1 MAWGAI
7 AMAGVNILGGLMQGN
22 AEASAARDANKAA
35 EKAAKEQHETDIKL
49 WEIDYLKS
57 MSDFEWQMASTAASR
72 YQDRVRKADYEK
84 QQSGIVEA
92 ALQNLKLNSE
102 AIAQTYIAEEALR
115 AKQVSNE
122 LSYGLGLDSIGAI
135 NEFNQYQE
143 SSKELSN
150 RAAMSNV
157 QTMDTVSQYMSS
169 IMTRAATADKF
180 LAESD
185 EQGQAIQE
193 QIITQESLQTMQR
206 DAASVTALVTDAQAR
221 NRAVARQGGSNSAG
235 RIGLEAMQKF
245 GRSYGE
251 MKMQQRMQRQQLS
264 NYNAE
269 LSGSRAAQLA
279 AVASEI
285 NGEAEKIKYTGSKNA
300 IQQKGFM
307 LGQMAI
313 QDGMRSSTAMFNTKT
328 SKRLADFND
337 LTIPSFGL
345 ARATGKR
352 ESTAL
357 LQNTINTIKGA
368 STPYREA
375 IIFDPLEPIAG
386 LKPKYSAPTKRAVPG
401 TGAILGRSFMSGV
414 QGAMSMSYTKAD
426 GSLGFR

>member
-7 AMAGVNILGGLMQGN
+7 AMAGIQGLGALFQGN
-22 AEASAARDANKAA
+22 QEASAANAANKAA
-35 EKAAKEQHETDIKL
+35 EKAAKEQNELDLKV
-49 WEIDYLKS
+49 WEIDYLKNI
-57 MSDFEWQMASTAASR
+57 SDFEWSMAATAASR

-84 QQSGIVEA
+84 QQAGIVEA

-102 AIAQTYIAEEALR
+102 AITQTYVTEEALR

-122 LSYGLGLDSIGAI
+122 LSYSLGLDSIGAI
-135 NEFNQYQE
+135 SEFNQYKE
-143 SSKELSN
+143 SSRELSN
-150 RAAMSNV
+150 RSALSNV

-169 IMTRAATADKF
+169 IMSRSAAADKF
-180 LAESD
+180 LAETD
-185 EQGQAIQE
+185 EKGQAIQE
-193 QIITQESLQTMQR
+193 QIITSESLQTMQR
-206 DAASVTALVTDAQAR
+206 DAASITALVTDAQAR
-221 NRAVARQGGSNSAG
+221 NRAVARQGGSNSSG

-251 MKMQQRMQRQQLS
+251 MKMQQKLQRTQLS

-300 IQQKGFM
+300 IQQKGYI

-313 QDGMRSSTAMFNTKT
+313 QDGMQSSAAAFRTKA

-345 ARATGKR
+345 ARATGRR
-352 ESTAL
+352 EATAL
-357 LQNTINTIKGA
+357 LQNTVNTIKGA

-375 IIFDPLEPIAG
+375 IIFDPLQPIAG
-386 LKPKYSAPTKRAVPG
+386 LKPEYSAPTKRNVPG
-401 TGAILGRSFMSGV
+401 TASIFGNAFMSAA
-414 QGAMSMSYTKAD
+414 QGAMSMSYTKEN